1 MSTNPNMQLR
11 DREFGLVAGLLLIS
25 AALMYFFPSF
35 AVENNAGQIDP
46 QMAAEIAQTFGIRI
60 YTIGM
65 GKEEGAR
72 IPYNDPIFGKQYR
85 QVRVHVDEETLQQI
99 AKITSA
105 AYFRATDSAK
115 LEFIYQEIDQMETT
129 RMETTYFQHFRETAG
144 VFLLPTAIALLLLEI
159 VLSQTKLRR
168 LP

>member
-1 MSTNPNMQLR
+1 MQNVYLQNLLNLQNLR
-11 DREFGLVAGLLLIS
+11 KLQNLRHLL
-25 AALMYFFPSF
+25 
-35 AVENNAGQIDP
+35 NA
-46 QMAAEIAQTFGIRI
+46 
-60 YTIGM
+60 
-65 GKEEGAR
+65 
-72 IPYNDPIFGKQYR
+72 N
-85 QVRVHVDEETLQQI
+85 QQI